1 MLEIAVDIGG
11 TFTDVVCLR
20 DKRSLY
26 ATKVSSTPQDF
37 TMGVREGTAKVLR
50 LANAPSSQVTRF
62 VHGTTIATNAVL
74 EQKGAITG
82 LLMTDGFQDTLEIGR
97 LKRSKMY
104 DLFLDPETPTF
115 LSHGRRRVG
124 IRERVDAQGNVLVP
138 LDEDQVRQAVRTLVE
153 DHGVQAIAVCYLFSF
168 RNPTH
173 ELCTRDIIWKE
184 YPELSV
190 SLSSQANPVFRE
202 YERTC
207 VAAFDA
213 YVRPAVVTY
222 LEKLEGEL
230 ARLGITAGLQV
241 MQSRGAITSAQTA
254 TEKPVTL
261 LLSGP
266 AAGVMGGL
274 FAGEQS
280 DFKNVITVD
289 IGGTSC
295 DVSLVKDGQPTISR
309 EGKIS
314 TYPLRVPMVS
324 VNTIGA
330 GGGSIAWLDTAGGLR
345 VGPQSAGADPGP
357 ACYDLGGE
365 KPTVTDASL
374 VLGYLNPDYFAAGEL
389 TLDVRAAQK
398 AIEEIARP
406 LGLDVTATAYGI
418 HRILNARMA
427 DEIRLVSVRQGYD
440 PRQFALVALGGAG
453 PVHGGAL
460 MQELGVPTLIVPRS
474 PGVLS
479 AFGLLVSNVEHEHT
493 HTYAVR
499 GDRVDMQEIKHL
511 FDQLEALGREKMER
525 DRVPPAEVRVFRFAD
540 MRYVG
545 QAHELEVPVPDRLSP
560 QALSA
565 IVRAFHEKHQQV
577 YGHSSPEERVE
588 FMNLRTVHIHAL
600 PRPELTVDIEGV
612 SLDEARKG
620 KRAVYFAESQGYV
633 DTPLFDRAGLPVG
646 ACFEGPAIIEQP
658 DTTVVVYPGQVCSV
672 DTTGNLIIRIRG
684 EDKGGI

>member
-1 MLEIAVDIGG
+1 MLEIALDIGG

-26 ATKVSSTPQDF
+26 ATKVPSTPQDLAV
-37 TMGVREGTAKVLR
+37 GVQEGTAKVLH
-50 LANAPSSQVTRF
+50 LAGSQPTQVTRF

-74 EQKGAITG
+74 ERKGAITG
-82 LLMTDGFQDTLEIGR
+82 LLMTNGFQDTLEIGR

-115 LSHGRRRVG
+115 LVPGRRRVG

-153 DHGVQAIAVCYLFSF
+153 HYGVQAIAVCYLFSF

-173 ELCTRDIIWKE
+173 ELRTRDIIWE
-184 YPELSV
+184 ECPELSV
-190 SLSSQANPVFRE
+190 SLSSQVDPVFQE

-207 VAAFDA
+207 VTAFDA
-213 YVRPAVVTY
+213 YVRPNVVTY

-230 ARLGITAGLQV
+230 ARLGIKAGLQV

-261 LLSGP
+261 LRSGP

-280 DFKNVITVD
+280 GFKNVITVD

-295 DVSLVKDGQPTISR
+295 DVSLVEDGRPTISR

-314 TYPLRVPMVS
+314 TYPLRVPMVN
-324 VNTIGA
+324 VNSIGA
-330 GGGSIAWLDTAGGLR
+330 GGGSIAWLDMAGGLR

-357 ACYDLGGE
+357 ACYGLGGE
-365 KPTVTDASL
+365 DPTVTDASL

-389 TLDVRAAQK
+389 TLNVESAHK
-398 AIEEIARP
+398 AIEKIARP
-406 LGLDVTATAYGI
+406 LGLDVTVAAYGI
-418 HRILNARMA
+418 HHILNARMA

-440 PRQFALVALGGAG
+440 PRQFALVTLGGAG

-460 MQELGVPTLIVPRS
+460 IRNLGIPTLIVPRS

-479 AFGLLVSNVEHEHT
+479 AFGLLVANVEHEHT
-493 HTYAVR
+493 HTYGVR
-499 GDRVDMQEIKHL
+499 SDRVDIEEMSRL
-511 FDQLEALGREKMER
+511 FQQLEALGWEKMQR
-525 DRVPPAEVRVFRFAD
+525 DRVPMAEVRVFRFAD

-545 QAHELEVPVPDRLSP
+545 QAYELEVPVPDRFSP
-560 QALSA
+560 QALSI

-588 FMNLRTVHIHAL
+588 FVNLRTVHVHPL
-600 PRPELTVDIEGV
+600 PKPELAMDIEGA
-612 SLDEARKG
+612 SLDEAHKG
-620 KRAVYFAESQGYV
+620 VRPVYFARGQGYV
-633 DTPLFDRAGLPVG
+633 DTPLFERAGLPAG
-646 ACFEGPAIIEQP
+646 AYLEGPAIIEQP
-658 DTTVVVYPGQVCSV
+658 DTTVVVYPGQVCTV
-672 DTTGNLIIRIRG
+672 DTTGNLIICTRG
-684 EDKGGI
+684 EGKGEI

>member
-20 DKRSLY
+20 DKRNLC
-26 ATKVSSTPQDF
+26 ATKVPSTPRNLA
-37 TMGVREGTAKVLR
+37 MGVREGTAKVLR
-50 LANAPSSQVTRF
+50 LTAGQAAQVTRF

-74 EQKGAITG
+74 EHKGAITG

-104 DLFLDPETPTF
+104 DLFLDPETPMF
-115 LSHGRRRVG
+115 LAPGRRRVG

-138 LDEDQVRQAVRTLVE
+138 LDEDQVRQAVQTLVE
-153 DHGVQAIAVCYLFSF
+153 HHSVQAIAVCYLFSF

-173 ELCTRDIIWKE
+173 ELRTRDIIWEE

-190 SLSSQANPVFRE
+190 SLSSYVDPVFRE
-202 YERTC
+202 YERAC
-207 VAAFDA
+207 VTAFDA
-213 YVRPAVVTY
+213 YVRPNVVTY
-222 LEKLEGEL
+222 LKRLEDEL
-230 ARLGITAGLQV
+230 VRLGITAGLQV
-241 MQSRGAITSAQTA
+241 MQSRGAVTSVQTA

-266 AAGVMGGL
+266 AAGVIGGL
-274 FAGEQS
+274 FAGEQAG
-280 DFKNVITVD
+280 FKNVITVD

-295 DVSLVKDGQPTISR
+295 DVSLVEDGRPNISR

-314 TYPLRVPMVS
+314 TYPLRVPMVN

-357 ACYDLGGE
+357 ACYGLGGE
-365 KPTVTDASL
+365 NPTVTDASL

-389 TLDVRAAQK
+389 TLDVELAHK
-398 AIEEIARP
+398 AIEKIAQP
-406 LGLDVTATAYGI
+406 LGLDVTAAAYGI

-440 PRQFALVALGGAG
+440 PRKFALVALGGAG

-460 MQELGVPTLIVPRS
+460 MQELGIPTLIVPRS

-493 HTYAVR
+493 HTYAIR
-499 GDRVDMQEIKHL
+499 GDRVDLQEMSHL

-525 DRVPPAEVRVFRFAD
+525 DGVSLAEVRVFRFAD

-545 QAHELEVPVPDRLSP
+545 QAYELEVPVPDQLSP
-560 QALSA
+560 HALST
-565 IVRAFHEKHQQV
+565 IVRAFHERHQQV
-577 YGHSSPEERVE
+577 YGHSNPEEKVE
-588 FMNLRTVHIHAL
+588 FVNLRTVHVHAL
-600 PRPELTVDIEGV
+600 PKPELMVDIEGV
-612 SLDEARKG
+612 SPDEACKG
-620 KRAVYFAESQGYV
+620 TRPVYFAESQGYI
-633 DTPLFDRAGLPVG
+633 DTPLFERAGLPVG
-646 ACFEGPAIIEQP
+646 ACLEGPAIIEQP
-658 DTTVVVYPGQVCSV
+658 DTTVVVYRGQVCSV
-672 DTTGNLIIRIRG
+672 DTTGNLIICIRG
-684 EDKGGI
+684 EDRDGI